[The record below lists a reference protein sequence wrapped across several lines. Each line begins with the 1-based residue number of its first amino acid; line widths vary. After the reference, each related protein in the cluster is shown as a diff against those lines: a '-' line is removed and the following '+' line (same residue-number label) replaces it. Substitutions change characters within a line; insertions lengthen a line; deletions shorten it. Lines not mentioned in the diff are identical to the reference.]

1 MSNGL
6 TAENEL
12 SGKVGQDNVEPVVGK
27 QILVV
32 EDEPL
37 IASLLVDMLSAD
49 GHDVDTVGTG
59 VAALERIGQRSYDL
73 IVSDL
78 RMPEMDGP
86 RLYRALEKQHPDLV
100 PRIIFVTGSALDPDN
115 EDFLSETQVPW
126 LAKPFSI
133 TDLHDFTQRALR
145 RLLGAG
151 D

>member
-1 MSNGL
+1 M
-6 TAENEL
+6 
-12 SGKVGQDNVEPVVGK
+12 EPVSGK

-49 GHDVDTVGTG
+49 GHEVDAVGTG
-59 VAALERIGQRSYDL
+59 VAALERLGRRRYDL

-86 RLYRALEKQHPDLV
+86 ALYRALEQRHPDMV
-100 PRIIFVTGSALDPDN
+100 PRIVFVTGSALDPAN
-115 EDFLSETQVPW
+115 EEFLAQTRVSW

-133 TDLHDFTQRALR
+133 ADLHKFTQRALR
-145 RLLGAG
+145 RFIVDG
-151 D
+151 

>member
-1 MSNGL
+1 VSSGL
-6 TAENEL
+6 PAANDL
-12 SGKVGQDNVEPVVGK
+12 SGKAEHDNVEPVVGK

-59 VAALERIGQRSYDL
+59 VAALERLGQRSYDL

-86 RLYRALEKQHPDLV
+86 GLYRALEKQHPELV

-115 EDFLSETQVPW
+115 EEFLSETRVPW

-133 TDLHDFTQRALR
+133 EDLHKFTQGALR
-145 RLLGAG
+145 RLIAA
-151 D
+151 DD